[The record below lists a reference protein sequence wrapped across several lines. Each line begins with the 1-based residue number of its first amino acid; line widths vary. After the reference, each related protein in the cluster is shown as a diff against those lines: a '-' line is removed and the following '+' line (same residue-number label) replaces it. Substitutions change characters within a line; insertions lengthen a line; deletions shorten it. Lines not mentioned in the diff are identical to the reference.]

1 MRFNAH
7 AAFAALIL
15 CATVTA
21 QVPTEVQGI
30 RTDALVYVTDELGTR
45 LPESAVTFVVPV
57 GQTLVTVYTDQN
69 GVAYCGDRDSALSVF
84 EFGQDSISFMVQRPG
99 FVDAHVDSTLPP
111 VENAC
116 SVNTKVCQTFHVR
129 MVPTTGSV
137 LPKEEHEVV
146 KDETD
151 IGQAVLDMTTGVQ
164 NPPMCQYREVFVR
177 DYTALCHESTMN
189 YASVFITHGV
199 CASPIDWSNTDSQ
212 KREYETSWST
222 EITAE
227 ASRTI
232 EKVLGAKLGTKHTE
246 SGKEI
251 KTHTSTVVFQGKLG
265 TTALPATLCGYS
277 CMNASQK
284 VIVTQLEV
292 RCCIRQNGFGCLEWG
307 AWRDKGKPTETRVN
321 TGFCTTEAAL
331 YLCATPP
338 SPMPRCA
345 Q

>member
-15 CATVTA
+15 CATVVA

-45 LPESAVTFVVPV
+45 LPESAVTFVVPI
-57 GQTLVTVYTDQN
+57 GQALVTVYTDQN

-84 EFGQDSISFMVQRPG
+84 EFGHDSISFMVQRPG

-137 LPKEEHEVV
+137 LPKEEPVIV

-164 NPPMCQYREVFVR
+164 NP
-177 DYTALCHESTMN
+177 
-189 YASVFITHGV
+189 
-199 CASPIDWSNTDSQ
+199 
-212 KREYETSWST
+212 
-222 EITAE
+222 
-227 ASRTI
+227 
-232 EKVLGAKLGTKHTE
+232 VL
-246 SGKEI
+246 
-251 KTHTSTVVFQGKLG
+251 
-265 TTALPATLCGYS
+265 
-277 CMNASQK
+277 
-284 VIVTQLEV
+284 
-292 RCCIRQNGFGCLEWG
+292 
-307 AWRDKGKPTETRVN
+307 TRVSVGLPLSRQ
-321 TGFCTTEAAL
+321 TPHSRHPKPFCRMQHRTSSWVTMTFWLAFMQE
-331 YLCATPP
+331 
-338 SPMPRCA
+338 
-345 Q
+345 